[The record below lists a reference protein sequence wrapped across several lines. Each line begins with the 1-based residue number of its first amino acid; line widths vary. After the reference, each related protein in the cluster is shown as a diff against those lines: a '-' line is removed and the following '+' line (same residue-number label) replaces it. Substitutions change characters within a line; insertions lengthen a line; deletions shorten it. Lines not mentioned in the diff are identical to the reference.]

1 MQQLSLSLEPGLAQ
15 RYRNLRECFA
25 TCVYRI
31 GLGRVA
37 AAIDVQPSNLS
48 AMLSGDR
55 NLDTDL
61 VERYMTEFKD
71 RTPAEYWAAAFLQ
84 DSASLREQAMAQIPG
99 LVADLNRLLAEAK
112 G

>member
-15 RYRNLRECFA
+15 RYRSLRECFA

-37 AAIDVQPSNLS
+37 AAIDCQPSNLS

-55 NLDTDL
+55 NLDVEL
-61 VERYMTEFKD
+61 VERYMHEFKD
-71 RTPAEYWAAAFLQ
+71 RTPAEYWAATFLQ
-84 DSASLREQAMAQIPG
+84 DAAQLHQQAIAQIPA
-99 LVADLNRLLAEAK
+99 LVEQLQRLRAEARR
-112 G
+112 